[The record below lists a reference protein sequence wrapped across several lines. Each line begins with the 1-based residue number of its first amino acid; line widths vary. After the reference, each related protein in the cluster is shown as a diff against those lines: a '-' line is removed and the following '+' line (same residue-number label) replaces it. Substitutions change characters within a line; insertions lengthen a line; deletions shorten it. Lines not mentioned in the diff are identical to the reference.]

1 MGWQRNQGNNTVHS
15 SHKHKI
21 SWCDSKQAGERT
33 VQQGT
38 RTILIKFLKGHGS
51 SLDSTNNQHL
61 DGTWESHEKKVNEV
75 RNTCNLKD
83 PFLFEKKIAGDRI
96 SRKNVY

>member
-1 MGWQRNQGNNTVHS
+1 M
-15 SHKHKI
+15 
-21 SWCDSKQAGERT
+21 
-33 VQQGT
+33 QQGT

-83 PFLFEKKIAGDRI
+83 PFLFEKKLLGIESAEKMFIRMQKVLCVIPRTKQLTRSDTGLIDL
-96 SRKNVY
+96 KH